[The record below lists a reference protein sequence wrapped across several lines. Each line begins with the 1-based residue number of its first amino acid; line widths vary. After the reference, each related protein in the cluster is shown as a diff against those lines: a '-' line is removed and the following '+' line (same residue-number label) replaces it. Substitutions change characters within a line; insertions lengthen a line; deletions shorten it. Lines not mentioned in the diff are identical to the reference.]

1 MFKILICHCS
11 RLLLKEKN
19 VDYQY
24 FKHFDACLCQE
35 EHEIFMV
42 ECKNCRYKV
51 YLAFLETIFTV
62 STAPAGVL
70 TNMLPGP
77 TVNSLSMH

>member
-11 RLLLKEKN
+11 KLLLKEKN

-24 FKHFDACLCQE
+24 FKHFDAGLCQE
-35 EHEIFMV
+35 DHEIFVV

-51 YLAFLETIFTV
+51 YLAFLEIIFTA
-62 STAPAGVL
+62 STALAGVL
-70 TNMLPGP
+70 TNMLPVL